1 MTIRLAALV
10 PYPID
15 TTPSQRF
22 RIEQWVP
29 LLEQDGIQVDFFP
42 FADEELFRQLHST
55 GSFTSKAIR
64 LSMRFAS
71 RIGDIVRSRGYDAV
85 LVHRSLSIAGPALL
99 ETILE
104 RVGPPV
110 IFDFDDAIFLEHTT
124 DANREWG
131 WLKFPRKTETICRLS
146 DHVVV
151 GNSFLGDYARQFNA
165 KVTIVPTSVDTS
177 RYRVRSESHSRN
189 GHSPLV
195 VGWTGSSTS
204 QTYLEWFAPV
214 LRELVSRAGI
224 EFRVH
229 SNRKPELSGIPFEWR
244 PWSPESEVEEISQF
258 DVGIMPMPDTD
269 WARGKCAMKALLYM
283 SVGVPAIGSDIGANR
298 DVITNGVN
306 GFLASTKDDW
316 IAQTM
321 MLMSDPS
328 LRDSLAAE
336 GRKTVEKSY
345 SMERSANLFA
355 AVVRDTLTR
364 Q

>member
-1 MTIRLAALV
+1 MKLAALV
-10 PYPID
+10 PYPVG

-22 RIEQWVP
+22 RLEQWAP
-29 LLEQDGIQVDFFP
+29 LLEQQGIHVDFFP
-42 FADEELFRQLHST
+42 FADDELFRQLHSS
-55 GSFTSKAIR
+55 GSLPSKAIR

-71 RIGDIVRSRGYDAV
+71 RTGDIARSRGYDAV
-85 LVHRSLSIAGPALL
+85 VVHRGLSIAGPALL
-99 ETILE
+99 ETIFA

-177 RYRVRSESHSRN
+177 RYRVRSESPSRN
-189 GHSPLV
+189 GHRPLV

-214 LRELVSRAGI
+214 LREMVSSGGI

-244 PWSPESEVEEISQF
+244 PWSPETEVDEISQF

-283 SVGVPAIGSDIGANR
+283 SVGVPAICSDIGANR

-306 GFLASTKDDW
+306 GFLASTKHDW
-316 IAQTM
+316 IAHTM
-321 MLMSDPS
+321 MLMNDPI
-328 LRDSLAAE
+328 LRARVAVE

-355 AVVRDTLTR
+355 GVVCETVKR